1 MLRVVRPKSR
11 YTKEKITNQSEFM
24 WKTESVGGKAYRVLQ
39 QDQAQSCGLCC
50 IGMVLNLIDKREV
63 SEVSLAARS
72 RDLDPETA
80 DRPAAY
86 QRATKDRVGFV
97 KMVTA
102 KADPGLGVMGERR
115 ILSGHAAPDY
125 GKRESLG
132 KGTAASHLLKVLA
145 DYRVGAQ
152 KAVSVKEA
160 MRAVSPGRPSLV
172 LVQITG
178 GHHWVLVVNRE
189 TRYGR
194 ASIYTILDPFGLAT
208 TNTGSDTYTAGGRP
222 GRGGRFMEGI
232 TTSGFISSGVA
243 SGKS

>member
-1 MLRVVRPKSR
+1 
-11 YTKEKITNQSEFM
+11 
-24 WKTESVGGKAYRVLQ
+24 
-39 QDQAQSCGLCC
+39 
-50 IGMVLNLIDKREV
+50 
-63 SEVSLAARS
+63 VSLAARS
-72 RDLDPETA
+72 RALDPETA

-97 KMVTA
+97 KMDFA
-102 KADPGLGVMGERR
+102 KADPGFTKSAEHR
-115 ILSGHAAPDY
+115 ILLGLEVAPDY
-125 GKRESLG
+125 AKRESLG

-152 KAVSVKEA
+152 KAVSAKEA

-172 LVQITG
+172 LVQIQG
-178 GHHWVLVVNRE
+178 GHHWVLVVHRE
-189 TRYGR
+189 TRRAR

-222 GRGGRFMEGI
+222 GRGGRFIEGI

-243 SGKS
+243 SGKKVMPT